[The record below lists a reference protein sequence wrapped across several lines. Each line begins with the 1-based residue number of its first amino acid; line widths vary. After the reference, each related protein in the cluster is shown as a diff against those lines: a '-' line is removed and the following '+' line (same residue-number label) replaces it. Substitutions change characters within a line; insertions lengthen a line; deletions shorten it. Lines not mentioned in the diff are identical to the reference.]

1 MKSKT
6 LLTAA
11 VLALSAT
18 SISAAPI
25 AVPNFSFEAQVL
37 GSGGANAG
45 SPTDWVLSGGGGV
58 YHPNGS
64 NFTAVG
70 PLAAPGDG
78 NQYAYL
84 ETATGNPGTV
94 TLTSAASL
102 ATVVAG
108 TTYTLTAAI
117 GHRNFDAAG
126 GRRPDDYKIE
136 LLVDGAPV
144 ATNTL
149 SDAHTNIPSG
159 TWVDLS
165 TGFTAGAS
173 GGSLTIRLSHSSDDA
188 TFRQGAYD
196 NIRLDGT
203 VVPEPG
209 SLALIGLGGLL
220 IARRRR

>member
-6 LLTAA
+6 LLTTA
-11 VLALSAT
+11 VLALSAS

-25 AVPNFSFEAQVL
+25 TVPNYSFEAQVL
-37 GSGGANAG
+37 GSGAVAPG
-45 SPTDWVLSGGGGV
+45 SPTDWLLSGGGGV
-58 YHPNGS
+58 YYPNGG
-64 NFTAVG
+64 NFISSG
-70 PLAAPGDG
+70 PLAAPADG

-84 ETATGNPGTV
+84 ETATANPGTV

-136 LLVDGAPV
+136 LLVDGTPV

-165 TGFTAGAS
+165 TDFTAISS
-173 GGSLTIRLSHSSDDA
+173 GGALTIRLTHSSDDA
-188 TFRQGAYD
+188 TFRQGAFD
-196 NIRLDGT
+196 NIRLDA
-203 VVPEPG
+203 VPEPT
-209 SLALIGLGGLL
+209 SLALLGLGGL
-220 IARRRR
+220 IVARRRH